1 MTDKI
6 IVESNG
12 PITNVILNNPEKRN
26 AINYDMWCA
35 IGDTFTD
42 LAENSDA
49 RVVIVSG
56 AGDKAFSAGADIS
69 EFGEKRGTVEGRIA
83 YENAVQGAF
92 TGMRKL
98 PIISIAM
105 IDGVCVGGGAEVAM
119 ECDILMSSDRS
130 RFGITPAKLGIGYVL
145 ADIERLV
152 NNLGAK
158 SALEILA
165 TAKLYSAKEAM
176 ALGWVRSVS
185 SAAELEADVMEMA
198 TTISE
203 NAPLTIKA
211 SKRLIK
217 EAMKPD
223 DQRDHELC
231 DKLVEACYLS
241 EDTKEGQLAFAE
253 KRKPKFNGH

>member
-6 IVESNG
+6 IVKANG
-12 PITNVILNNPEKRN
+12 PIINVILNNPEKRN

-35 IGDTFTD
+35 IGETFSS
-42 LAENSDA
+42 LAENSDT

-69 EFGEKRGTVEGRIA
+69 EFAEKRGTPEGRVA

-92 TGMRKL
+92 AGMRKL

-130 RFGITPAKLGIGYVL
+130 KFGITPAKLGIGYVL

-152 NNLGAK
+152 NNLGPK

-165 TAKLYSAKEAM
+165 TGKLYSPEEAL
-176 ALGWVRSVS
+176 ALGWIRSVS
-185 SAAELEADVMEMA
+185 PSAQLEADVLEMA

-203 NAPLTIKA
+203 NAPLTIRA
-211 SKRLIK
+211 SKQLIK

-223 DQRDHELC
+223 DKRDHALC
-231 DKLVEACYLS
+231 DQLVETCYLS
-241 EDTKEGQLAFAE
+241 EDTKEGQRAFAE
-253 KRKPKFNGH
+253 KRKPQFKGH

>member
-6 IVESNG
+6 IVETNG
-12 PITNVILNNPEKRN
+12 PITHVILHNPEKRN

-35 IGDTFTD
+35 IGETFSD

-69 EFGEKRGTVEGRIA
+69 EFAEKRGTVEGRIA

-92 TGMRKL
+92 AGMRKL
-98 PIISIAM
+98 PIVSIAM

-119 ECDILMSSDRS
+119 ECDLLMASDRS

-152 NNLGAK
+152 SCLGAK

-165 TAKLYSAKEAM
+165 TGKLYSAEEAL
-176 ALGWVRSVS
+176 ALGWIRSVS
-185 SAAELEADVMEMA
+185 RAVDLETDVLE
-198 TTISE
+198 
-203 NAPLTIKA
+203 KA
-211 SKRLIK
+211 SKKIIK
-217 EAMKPD
+217 EALKPE
-223 DQRDHELC
+223 DQRDHALC
-231 DKLVEACYLS
+231 DELVEACYLS
-241 EDTKEGQLAFAE
+241 EDTVEGQRAFAE
-253 KRKPKFNGH
+253 KRKPLFKGR

>member
-6 IVESNG
+6 IVEANG

-35 IGDTFTD
+35 IGETFSD

-69 EFGEKRGTVEGRIA
+69 EFAEKRGTPEGHVA
-83 YENAVQGAF
+83 YEDAVQGAF
-92 TGMRKL
+92 AGMRKL

-119 ECDILMSSDRS
+119 ECDILMASDRS

-152 NNLGAK
+152 KNLGPKA
-158 SALEILA
+158 SLEILA
-165 TAKLYSAKEAM
+165 TGNLYSAEEAL

-185 SAAELEADVMEMA
+185 PAAQLEQDVLDMA
-198 TTISE
+198 TAISA

-211 SKRLIK
+211 SKRMIK
-217 EAMKPD
+217 EALKPEEK
-223 DQRDHELC
+223 RDLNLC
-231 DKLVEACYLS
+231 EKLVEACYLS
-241 EDTKEGQLAFAE
+241 DDSKEGQRAFAE
-253 KRKPKFNGH
+253 KRKPDFKGH

>member
-1 MTDKI
+1 MTDKL
-6 IVESNG
+6 IVEANG

-35 IGDTFTD
+35 IGETFSELSENLDT
-42 LAENSDA
+42 

-69 EFGEKRGTVEGRIA
+69 EFAEKRGTPEGRIA
-83 YENAVQGAF
+83 YEDAVQGAF
-92 TGMRKL
+92 AGMRKL
-98 PIISIAM
+98 PVISIAM

-165 TAKLYSAKEAM
+165 TGKLYSPEEAL
-176 ALGWVRSVS
+176 ALGWIRSIS
-185 SAAELEADVMEMA
+185 PAAELESDVLEMA

-211 SKRLIK
+211 SKQLIK
-217 EAMKPD
+217 EALKPD
-223 DQRDHELC
+223 NLRDHALC
-231 DKLVEACYLS
+231 DRLVEACYLS

-253 KRKPKFNGH
+253 KRKPHFKGR

>member
-1 MTDKI
+1 MTDKL
-6 IVESNG
+6 IVETNG
-12 PITNVILNNPEKRN
+12 AITHVILNNPEKRN

-35 IGDTFTD
+35 IGETFSD

-69 EFGEKRGTVEGRIA
+69 EFAEKRGTLEGRIA
-83 YENAVQGAF
+83 YENAVQSAF
-92 TGMRKL
+92 AGMRKL
-98 PIISIAM
+98 PIVSIAM

-119 ECDILMSSDRS
+119 ECDMLMSSDRS

-145 ADIERLV
+145 PDIERLV

-165 TAKLYSAKEAM
+165 TGKLYSAEEAL
-176 ALGWVRSVS
+176 ALGWIRSVS
-185 SAAELEADVMEMA
+185 AAASLENDVMEIA

-211 SKRLIK
+211 SKRIIK

-223 DQRDHELC
+223 NLRDHALC
-231 DKLVEACYLS
+231 DELVEACYLS

-253 KRKPKFNGH
+253 KRKPQFKGR

>member
-6 IVESNG
+6 IVETNG
-12 PITNVILNNPEKRN
+12 PITHVILHNPEKRN

-35 IGDTFTD
+35 IGETFSD

-69 EFGEKRGTVEGRIA
+69 EFAEKRGTVEGRIA

-92 TGMRKL
+92 AGMRKL
-98 PIISIAM
+98 PIVSIAM

-119 ECDILMSSDRS
+119 ECDLLMASDRS

-152 NNLGAK
+152 SCLGAK

-165 TAKLYSAKEAM
+165 TGKLYSAEEAL
-176 ALGWVRSVS
+176 ALGWIRSVS
-185 SAAELEADVMEMA
+185 RAVDLETDVLEMA

-211 SKRLIK
+211 SKQIIK
-217 EAMKPD
+217 EALKPE
-223 DQRDHELC
+223 DQRDHALC
-231 DKLVEACYLS
+231 DELVEACYLS
-241 EDTKEGQLAFAE
+241 EDTVEGQRAFAE
-253 KRKPKFNGH
+253 KRKPLFKGR